1 MIQQTN
7 NIPAIYTEAAE
18 TTKPAILQ
26 GHYEAVKR

>member
-18 TTKPAILQ
+18 TIKTAYFKANMRL
-26 GHYEAVKR
+26 